1 MKRMYLD
8 RIKDIAEVAVINSAG
23 ILASVSIK
31 PMLSFLQL
39 TNEFFHDT
47 EYIWKSIPL
56 IVTTIYTLWK
66 MRNERKKSNSTEI

>member
-31 PMLSFLQL
+31 PMLNFLQL

-66 MRNERKKSNSTEI
+66 MLNERKKSNSTEV